1 MQYTD
6 NDSAKQAIQEL
17 DGKSFQGRLLH
28 ILPATARKNS
38 TLDDYAISK
47 LPIKK
52 QKQIKQKAE
61 AASAT
66 FKWNSMYMNVSEIKG
81 SLSTI
86 DYCLTHLN
94 RQML

>member
-1 MQYTD
+1 MQYT
-6 NDSAKQAIQEL
+6 NLDSATQALREL

-28 ILPATARKNS
+28 IIPAIARKDN

-52 QKQIKQKAE
+52 QKQIKQRAE

-66 FKWNSMYMNVSEIKG
+66 FKWNSMYMNVSD
-81 SLSTI
+81 T
-86 DYCLTHLN
+86 
-94 RQML
+94 